1 MGILSIYE
9 RCCKKKRVKKRETSV
24 FGIKNLGNTCFMNSS
39 LQCIFNSKKL
49 IVNIEKIDVNNTNKL
64 RLIKEISLF
73 LQEVEKGETLLDPKM
88 IKDILGET
96 IEKYRY
102 NEQNDANEFII
113 IFLNQL
119 LKELYG
125 IGKYDP
131 GKIPIDKME
140 LDAFDKLEKKF
151 FIKNKCFL
159 LNLFYGRLKKEYIC
173 ENGHLCL
180 IKFNNFNTITL
191 PLQKESNELVDL
203 LKFYQGNKKIDDKI
217 FCDICKSEKKY
228 SIKTT
233 IYNIPEYFIICLEKE
248 KLYSSNGIK
257 YPNILETK
265 DFMNINNN
273 SKYLLKSL
281 VIYFGD
287 KKSGHYTS
295 KCEKNNN
302 WYHISD
308 SSYKIINQNEI
319 NDKNAKI
326 LFYEKI

>member
-1 MGILSIYE
+1 
-9 RCCKKKRVKKRETSV
+9 
-24 FGIKNLGNTCFMNSS
+24 MNSS

-49 IVNIEKIDVNNTNKL
+49 IQNIEKIDDNNINKL
-64 RLIKEISLF
+64 RLIKEMSLF
-73 LQEVEKGETLLDPKM
+73 LKEVEKGETLLDPKT

-119 LKELYG
+119 LKELYE

-140 LDAFDKLEKKF
+140 LDAFNKLEKKF
-151 FIKNKCFL
+151 FLKNKCFL

-191 PLQKESNELVDL
+191 PQQQNSNTIEELLNIYQKDKKIEDKILCDKCQKE
-203 LKFYQGNKKIDDKI
+203 
-217 FCDICKSEKKY
+217 CKY

-233 IYNIPEYFIICLEKE
+233 IYNIPKYFILCLENE
-248 KLYSSNGIK
+248 NWYYSPEII
-257 YPNILETK
+257 YQNILETK
-265 DFMNINNN
+265 NFMDGNNK
-273 SKYLLKSL
+273 KYYLTSL
-281 VIYFGD
+281 VSYSGN
-287 KKSGHYTS
+287 KKSGHYIA
-295 KCEKNNN
+295 KVFQDME
-302 WYHISD
+302 WYL
-308 SSYKIINQNEI
+308 I
-319 NDKNAKI
+319 NDSLFWKIDKSEIFDKYSKI
-326 LFYEKI
+326 LFYTIEDLY